1 MLLAVDKARVAP
13 AAQML
18 YSARDDLKYFLGVTH
33 ELYRAAVARELPPAA
48 SAEAVERAL
57 AQVFGARHAA
67 ESDCELRAV
76 VDGLVHVRCDRAA
89 PCPLAPGDLLP
100 RGLVLTA
107 SGDGADTTVDAIVH
121 VAAGGRPTV
130 LLAGSHS

>member
-1 MLLAVDKARVAP
+1 
-13 AAQML
+13 ML
-18 YSARDDLKYFLGVTH
+18 YSQRDDIKYFVGVTH

-48 SAEAVERAL
+48 SAETVERAL

-67 ESDCELRAV
+67 ESDGELREV

-89 PCPLAPGDLLP
+89 PCPLSPGDPLP
-100 RGLVLTA
+100 RGLVLAA
-107 SGDGADTTVDAIVH
+107 SGDGADTTVDALVH
-121 VAAGGRPTV
+121 AAAADGRPTV